1 MKKIILFINTAA
13 HIPTI
18 FAVSELLKKSGRY
31 RPAILFARPDI
42 YLVALERVDLSGCDS
57 YVNGRNGFVEIKK
70 SNTSEDSL
78 PSWGGEIGDPG
89 LRFFVRKWASSC
101 LRSLSK
107 GLTYCFSITNYVS
120 MCLRLGRIDCIKYIF
135 FKNICSNGIKSDAIK
150 KILLSIFHEK
160 MKNDYGDFSKKHFFE
175 CRSGI
180 FYGIYEL
187 RKYSYHVSVLMDDLK
202 PVLVILPEENLLYN
216 HCYVVK
222 AAHDKNIKCCVVP
235 FTVANQKEWLEAFFD
250 VPEFQDNF
258 GWNSLFITAYPKWSV
273 SHKGRRLVLPGL
285 HIFASEYL
293 ECAPKVPWL
302 INSGVADVIAV
313 ESEFMMRFY
322 KKSGIEESR
331 MKLTGAASD
340 DRLYE
345 VLRNREDRRLNI
357 KNKLSVS
364 VVGGGIFLI
373 ALPPDQFSS
382 FSENKTEFRNHQEL
396 IDYMLYVVLSEKLR
410 DDIVIVNLHPRTS
423 ISEISLPSCEGLF
436 VVNDAI
442 ESLIPLSD
450 LFIAVSSAT
459 IRQAISC
466 GVRVINYNAYG
477 YDYDEYREVE
487 SVMEVGG
494 KEEYRVA
501 IRGCVEDFAKVSRAT
516 NKHDSL
522 MDGRSGERLL
532 KLFDSLAV

>member
-18 FAVSELLKKSGRY
+18 FAVVELLKRSGRY
-31 RPAILFARPDI
+31 RPVILFARPDI
-42 YLVALERVDLSGCDS
+42 YRVAQERVDLSDCDS
-57 YVNGRNGFVEIKK
+57 YVDSRNGFVEIKK
-70 SNTSEDSL
+70 SDTSEDGL
-78 PSWGGEIGDPG
+78 PSWGGEVRGPG
-89 LRFFVRKWASSC
+89 LKFLVRKWASSC
-101 LRSLSK
+101 LLSLSK
-107 GLTYCFSITNYVS
+107 RLTYCFSVANYVS
-120 MCLRLGRIDCIKYIF
+120 MCLRLGRLDCIKYVF
-135 FKNICSNGIKSDAIK
+135 FKNVRSNRIKSDAIK
-150 KILLSIFHEK
+150 NILLSIFHEK
-160 MKNDYGDFSKKHFFE
+160 MKKDYGGFSKKHFLE
-175 CRSGI
+175 CRNGM
-180 FYGIYEL
+180 FYGIYKL
-187 RKYSYHVSVLMDDLK
+187 RRYSYHVSVLMDDLK
-202 PVLVILPEENLLYN
+202 PVLLILPEENLLYN

-222 AAHDKNIKCCVVP
+222 VAHDKNIKCCVVP

-273 SHKGRRLVLPGL
+273 LHKGRRLVLPGL
-285 HIFASEYL
+285 HIFTSEYL
-293 ECAPKVPWL
+293 ECAPKIPWL
-302 INSGVADVIAV
+302 INSGIADVIAV

-331 MKLTGAASD
+331 MRLTGATSD

-345 VLRNREDRRLNI
+345 VLRNREDQRLGI
-357 KNKLSVS
+357 KNKLSAS
-364 VVGGGIFLI
+364 VVDGGIFLI
-373 ALPPDQFSS
+373 ALPPDQFSL
-382 FSENKTEFRNHQEL
+382 FSDNKTEFMNHQEL
-396 IDYMLYVVLSEKLR
+396 IDYMLSVVISEKLK

-423 ISEISLPSCEGLF
+423 ISEISLPACEGLY
-436 VVNDAI
+436 VVNDPI

-487 SVMEVGG
+487 SVLEVRE

-501 IRGCVEDFAKVSRAT
+501 VRGCVEGSAKLSQVS
-516 NKHDSL
+516 NKHDGL
-522 MDGRSGERLL
+522 IDGRSGERLL
-532 KLFDSLAV
+532 NLFDSLAV